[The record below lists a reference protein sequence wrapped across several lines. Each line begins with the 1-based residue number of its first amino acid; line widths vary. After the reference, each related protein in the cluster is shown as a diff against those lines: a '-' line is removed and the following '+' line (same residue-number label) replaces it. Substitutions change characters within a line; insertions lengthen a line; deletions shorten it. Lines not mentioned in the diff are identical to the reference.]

1 MQNKFKLISSYQP
14 SGDQPQAIDQMC
26 RSLDAKH
33 MHQSILGVT
42 GSGKTYTMACIIE
55 QTQRP
60 ALILVHNKTLAAQLY
75 EEMKTFFPENA
86 IEYFVSYYDYYQ
98 PEAYVVTTDTF
109 IEKDASINEQVEQ
122 LRLAATKAVL
132 ERSDVVIIATVSAIY
147 GLGDPTAYTEMI
159 LELMCDQEYDRHDFI
174 RRLAD
179 MQYVRNHIDFKRGTF
194 RVNGD
199 VFDLYPAEE
208 EGSAIRLHWFDETL
222 ESIERF
228 DPLTGEVFEQLDRYV
243 LYPKT
248 HYVSSQDRVEQV
260 IEQVQEEL
268 VVHHRQFLNDN
279 KVLEAARIKQR
290 TEYDIEMMRELGYCQ
305 GIENYSRYLSG
316 RESGDTP
323 PTLLSYLPD
332 NAIIF
337 IDESHVTLPQ
347 MRGMY
352 LGDRA
357 RKENLVQYG
366 FRLPS
371 ALDNRPMRFDEF
383 EAFSFQRVYVSATP
397 GPYEQEHSN
406 CMAELVIRPTG
417 LVDPT
422 ITIKPAKTQVDDFR
436 SAIIEPINRQ
446 ERVLVTTLTKRMSE
460 DLTEYLVQQGIKVRY
475 LHSDIDAIE
484 RVEILRD
491 LRLGVFDVL
500 IGINLLREGLD
511 LPEVSLVAIFDAD
524 KQGFLRSTT
533 SLIQTIGRAA
543 RNAKGEVIMY
553 ADQITPSMQQAIDET
568 ERRRAKQE
576 AYNEAHD
583 IVPQTIKKEINT
595 GLKEGEEV
603 DDQQHETSVLS
614 NIHHQ
619 QDAQK
624 AIKQLSKEMK
634 DAAKQLD
641 FEKAAAIR
649 DDIKVIR
656 NHFLKS

>member
-1 MQNKFKLISSYQP
+1 MQNKFKLISDYQP
-14 SGDQPQAIDQMC
+14 SGDQPQAIDMMYQ
-26 RSLDAKH
+26 SLKKGHA
-33 MHQSILGVT
+33 HQNILGVT

-55 QTQRP
+55 KTQRP

-75 EEMKTFFPENA
+75 EEMKTFFPDNA

-159 LELMCDQEYDRHDFI
+159 LEFVRDQDYDRHELV

-208 EGSAIRLHWFDETL
+208 DSNAVRLHWFDETL
-222 ESIERF
+222 EAIERF
-228 DPLTGEVFEQLDRYV
+228 DPLTGEIFESLDRYV

-248 HYVSSQDRVEQV
+248 HYVSSKDRIEQV
-260 IEQVQEEL
+260 IEQVQDEL
-268 VVHHRQFLNDN
+268 VVHHTQFLNDK

-290 TEYDIEMMRELGYCQ
+290 TEYDIEMMRELGFCQ

-337 IDESHVTLPQ
+337 IDESHVTIPQ

-352 LGDRA
+352 RGDRA
-357 RKENLVQYG
+357 RKETLVQYG

-383 EAFSFQRVYVSATP
+383 EAFDFQRVYVSATP
-397 GPYEQEHSN
+397 GPYELETTE
-406 CMAELVIRPTG
+406 CMTELVIRPTG
-417 LVDPT
+417 LVDPE
-422 ITIKPAKTQVDDFR
+422 IEIRPAKTQVDDFR
-436 SAIIEPINRQ
+436 SAIIEPIKRQ

-491 LRLGVFDVL
+491 LRIGVFDVL

-543 RNAKGEVIMY
+543 RNSQGRVIMY
-553 ADQITPSMQQAIDET
+553 ADKMTPSMQQAIEET
-568 ERRRAKQE
+568 ERRRLKQQS
-576 AYNEAHD
+576 YNEQFG
-583 IVPQTIKKEINT
+583 IIPKTISKNIRG
-595 GLKEGEEV
+595 GLKEES
-603 DDQQHETSVLS
+603 DDPNNDAVPILTD
-614 NIHHQ
+614 IHDQ
-619 QDAQK
+619 KDAIK
-624 AIKQLSKEMK
+624 AINKLSKSMK

-641 FEKAAAIR
+641 FEQAASIR
-649 DDIKVIR
+649 DQIKTIR
-656 NHFLKS
+656 EHFLKS